1 MYLEYVN
8 RFAEFF
14 CNFFGHSIP
23 LYDTEKTYKV
33 EISLKLL
40 FSLALKAFCFQ
51 KFSFFHL
58 FSISPNL
65 KKFKKSCQTFNIF
78 CYFFHLLLAF
88 LIRNRYYG
96 GKKKFGGTK

>member
-23 LYDTEKTYKV
+23 LYNTEKTYKV
-33 EISLKLL
+33 VISLKFL
-40 FSLALKAFCFQ
+40 FSLVLKVFHFQ

-78 CYFFHLLLAF
+78 CYFFSF
-88 LIRNRYYG
+88 ITC
-96 GKKKFGGTK
+96 FFD